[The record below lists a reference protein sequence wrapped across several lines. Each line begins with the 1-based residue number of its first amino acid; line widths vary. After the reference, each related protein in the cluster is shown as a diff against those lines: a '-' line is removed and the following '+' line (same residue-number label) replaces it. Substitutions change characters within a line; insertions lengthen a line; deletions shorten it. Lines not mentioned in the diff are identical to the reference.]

1 MTLVLITFRG
11 VLDVHAPPD
20 AASAAI
26 SFVAGVSNFSG
37 VNLIVAISGFV
48 GRGVRAGRG
57 GQVRVGACRS
67 VQVR

>member
-1 MTLVLITFRG
+1 MLPGVLSLTLVLITFRG
-11 VLDVHAPPD
+11 VLDVHAPPN

-48 GRGVRAGRG
+48 GG
-57 GQVRVGACRS
+57 GNKGMLK
-67 VQVR
+67 